1 MKDEPLSIKL
11 ISILLFISFI
21 ISILSFFGI
30 IGSKELI
37 NSIMN
42 KVLVGEGNQWLI
54 TFFNGFLNLIN
65 FILIPSSVL
74 FLIAGIG
81 LLSGK
86 EWARMLTIALSV
98 VISIISFLGIL
109 VFGIKSIFFINFLV
123 LALSLVVGGYLLF
136 NKKVNKFFS

>member
-1 MKDEPLSIKL
+1 
-11 ISILLFISFI
+11 
-21 ISILSFFGI
+21 
-30 IGSKELI
+30 
-37 NSIMN
+37 MN